1 MTDLKLR
8 TINSLH
14 PLSDLPISST
24 LEACKTVLID
34 HYGQRLKGLI
44 LFGSAARQEMTDRS
58 DIDLLVLLPSNLD
71 HAQELSTLVDLLYH
85 LQLEATH
92 WISVKPAAQD
102 DFEAGNTQLYRNI
115 QKEGISL
122 L

>member
-1 MTDLKLR
+1 M
-8 TINSLH
+8 NSQNFLAQ
-14 PLSDLPISST
+14 LPINST
-24 LEACKTVLID
+24 LETCKTLLVD

-44 LFGSAARQEMTDRS
+44 LFGSAARQERTDTS
-58 DIDLLVLLPSNLD
+58 DIDLLVLLPSTID
-71 HAQELSTLVDLLYH
+71 HAQELSSLVDLLYP

-92 WISVKPAAQD
+92 WISIKPAAQD

-115 QKEGISL
+115 QQEGIRL

>member
-1 MTDLKLR
+1 M
-8 TINSLH
+8 NSLH
-14 PLSDLPISST
+14 SSQLPISDT
-24 LEACKTVLID
+24 LEDCKTVLIN

-44 LFGSAARQEMTDRS
+44 LFGSAARQEMTDAS
-58 DIDLLVLLPSNLD
+58 DIDLLALLPPKLD
-71 HAQELSTLVDLLYH
+71 HSQELSTLVDLLYP

-92 WISVKPAAQD
+92 WISIKPAAQD

-115 QKEGISL
+115 QQEGIRL